1 MVLWY
6 NCRMT
11 DKFRYYIL
19 PEKIYVV
26 EINGTKVELLGST
39 ILEYIKEHNESSGTT
54 RGSEEA

>member
-1 MVLWY
+1 
-6 NCRMT
+6 MT